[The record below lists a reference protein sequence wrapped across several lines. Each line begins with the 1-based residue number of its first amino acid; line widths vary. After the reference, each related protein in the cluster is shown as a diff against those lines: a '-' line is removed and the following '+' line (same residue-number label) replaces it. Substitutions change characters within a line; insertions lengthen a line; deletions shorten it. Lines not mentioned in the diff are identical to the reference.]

1 MNPSF
6 SQDLLSLTKPRLSV
20 LVILTAAGG
29 FILAPAQEIDWL
41 TGFFTVLGTTITVGS
56 ANTLNNYLERHTD
69 QFMARTR
76 NRPLPT
82 GRIKPLIAL
91 IFGLSLSA
99 IAIPMLTFLAN
110 PLAALIAA
118 IGLLSYVL
126 AYTPMKRSSSLN
138 TLVGAIPGAI
148 PPLIG
153 WAGAMEQID
162 FGGWLLFAL
171 MFLWQIPHFLA
182 ISIYR
187 KGEYEEAGLVMLP
200 STHGLSATRRQMLFY
215 TFGLLPIPILLLAT
229 NVSGWATAI
238 IGTALGIWWFAQA
251 VDGVKNQRGPEW
263 ARKFFFASLI
273 YLTVVFIVI
282 GLDVLISI
290 FQ

>member
-1 MNPSF
+1 MKPSF

-29 FILAPAQEIDWL
+29 FILAPTQQIDWL
-41 TGFFTVLGTTITVGS
+41 TGLFTVLGTTITVGS

-76 NRPLPT
+76 GRPLPT
-82 GRIKPLIAL
+82 GRIKPVVAL

-153 WAGAMEQID
+153 WAGAMGQID
-162 FGGWLLFAL
+162 FGGWLLFA
-171 MFLWQIPHFLA
+171 
-182 ISIYR
+182 IYR
-187 KGEYEEAGLVMLP
+187 KEEYEEAGLVMLP
-200 STHGLSATRRQMLFY
+200 STHGLAATRRQMLFY
-215 TFGLLPIPILLLAT
+215 TFGLLPIPVLLLAT
-229 NVSGWATAI
+229 NVSGWATALV
-238 IGTALGIWWFAQA
+238 GTALGVWWFAQA

-273 YLTVVFIVI
+273 YLTAVFFVI
-282 GLDVLISI
+282 GLDVLISL